1 MVRIAHEFPN
11 YFLCNESIA
20 VLEEAL
26 EELKLH
32 TFTISLVMLF
42 LVLFPFAIHH
52 WSLPDLATKITM
64 MIRNVVA
71 QCYDKNS
78 HCPLPLEPCNVSKY

>member
-1 MVRIAHEFPN
+1 MVSIAHEFPN

-32 TFTISLVMLF
+32 IFTISLVMLF

-64 MIRNVVA
+64 MIRNVVRP
-71 QCYDKNS
+71 CYHKS
-78 HCPLPLEPCNVSKY
+78 PAPLEPCNECKY